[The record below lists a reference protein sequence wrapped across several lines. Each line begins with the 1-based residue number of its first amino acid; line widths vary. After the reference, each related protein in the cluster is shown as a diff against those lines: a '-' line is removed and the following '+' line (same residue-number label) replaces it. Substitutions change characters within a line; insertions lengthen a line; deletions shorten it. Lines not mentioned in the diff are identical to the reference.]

1 MRILILRSLLAFAL
15 LGGVLSPSAWAHARL
30 LRSEPAKDAELASA
44 PDHVNLW
51 FSELLEDGGFNVVTV
66 YAASELGAAK
76 KHDLT
81 ADKPHVDPKDRTR
94 LTVKVTALPPGDY
107 IVEWRVL
114 SSDGHSAPG
123 RINFRVR
130 AR

>member
-1 MRILILRSLLAFAL
+1 MRILILRGLLALVL
-15 LGGVLSPSAWAHARL
+15 LGGVLTPSAWAHARL
-30 LRSEPAKDAELASA
+30 LRAEPAKDAEVA
-44 PDHVNLW
+44 PPPDRVNLW
-51 FSELLEDGGFNVVTV
+51 FNELLEEGFNVVTIF
-66 YAASELGAAK
+66 AASELGAAK
-76 KHDLT
+76 RHDFT

-94 LTVKVTALPPGDY
+94 LTVKVAPLPPGDY

-123 RINFRVR
+123 RLNFSVR

>member
-1 MRILILRSLLAFAL
+1 MRIFFLRVLLACAL
-15 LGGVLSPSAWAHARL
+15 LGGVFAPGALAHARL
-30 LRSEPAKDAELASA
+30 LRSEPAKDAELA
-44 PDHVNLW
+44 PPPNHVNLW

-94 LTVKVTALPPGDY
+94 LSVKVTPLPPGDY

>member
-1 MRILILRSLLAFAL
+1 MRIFFLRVLLACAL
-15 LGGVLSPSAWAHARL
+15 LGGVFAPGALAHARL
-30 LRSEPAKDAELASA
+30 LRSEPAKDAEVA
-44 PDHVNLW
+44 PPPSHVNLW

-94 LTVKVTALPPGDY
+94 LSVKVTPLPPGDY

>member
-1 MRILILRSLLAFAL
+1 MRILILRGLLAFAL
-15 LGGVLSPSAWAHARL
+15 LGGVLCPSAWAHARL
-30 LRSEPAKDAELASA
+30 LRSEPAKDAEVAAA
-44 PDHVNLW
+44 PDHVSLW

-76 KHDLT
+76 RHDLT

-94 LTVKVTALPPGDY
+94 LTVKVAALPPGDY

>member
-1 MRILILRSLLAFAL
+1 MRISLLRGLLAFVL
-15 LGGVLSPSAWAHARL
+15 LGGVFSPSAGAHARL
-30 LRSEPAKDAELASA
+30 LRSEPARDAEVASA
-44 PDHVNLW
+44 PERLNLW
-51 FSELLEDGGFNVVTV
+51 FSELLEEGFNVVTV

-76 KHDLT
+76 HHDFT
-81 ADKPHVDPKDRTR
+81 AEKPHVDPKDRTR
-94 LTVKVTALPPGDY
+94 LSVKVAALPPGDY

-123 RINFRVR
+123 RLNFRVR